1 MNPPERRR
9 SGWIDRIAAPEWAA
23 IVFALLVIAGIWG
36 VAYLSMRQSRE
47 QLAESA
53 QSEILGAQNLIAAQI
68 GRTID
73 AAGALLVGVDL
84 WLVEQFDSAIVADLE
99 LVADRIR
106 RSQKLAIDIY
116 LHDAMG
122 DEIPLGTRPLRATDP
137 AERRSLLML
146 AGNPLDQISVG
157 LEIGTRTRERQV
169 YVVKRAH
176 PNVFG
181 AAYIVALIPAAQ
193 LDRHFERVLVTAPG
207 TVGVIRDDGL
217 VVYRYPDPER
227 FAGMRFDLAALLGG
241 RNQNRDSGLLQ
252 NVRGPDGS
260 VLTAAFQRVDDL
272 PIYSYARFREADIDL
287 LTAAHGRPVLAF
299 AGLATLL
306 TLTMAGVVIWFERR
320 RAREANRLRRALIDA
335 EAANV
340 AKREFLANISHELRT
355 PLNAIM
361 GFSDL
366 MAAQPFGPLNDRYRG
381 YAGDIHGAG
390 RHLLSIVDQLLD
402 LAAIEAGRLRLQ
414 PETLDPGDVIR
425 EVAEMMRA
433 IGRERNVRVVEIAPP
448 ETFATTGDR
457 TMLRQIVTNLAGNA
471 VRHCRIN
478 GAVRLAWSQTGA
490 GQYAIAIED
499 EGPGIPAED
508 IGHIFEPFWRKES
521 STLSRRGGTGLGLMI
536 TRQFVTRWGGTIE
549 VDSDVGRGSVFTV
562 TLPLRIETSGDF

>member
-1 MNPPERRR
+1 MNSPERRK
-9 SGWIDRIAAPEWAA
+9 SGLIDRIAAPEWAA
-23 IVFALLVIAGIWG
+23 IAFALFVIAGIWA
-36 VAYLSMRQSRE
+36 VAYLSMRQARE
-47 QLAESA
+47 QLADSA
-53 QSEILGAQNLIAAQI
+53 QSEILGAQNLIATHV

-84 WLVEQFDSAIVADLE
+84 WLAEQFDSTIVADLE

-106 RSQKLAIDIY
+106 RSQKLAIDIH
-116 LHDAMG
+116 LHDAAG
-122 DEIPLGTRPLRATDP
+122 DGIPVGDRAARPVDDV
-137 AERRSLLML
+137 ERRSLLAL
-146 AGNPLDQISVG
+146 SDEPIDRVSVG
-157 LEIGTRTRERQV
+157 LEFGTRARARQI

-181 AAYIVALIPAAQ
+181 AAYIVAAIPAAQ
-193 LDRHFERVLVTAPG
+193 LDRQFEQILVTAPG
-207 TVGVIRDDGL
+207 TVGVVRTDGL
-217 VVYRYPDPER
+217 VVYRNPDPDR
-227 FAGMRFDLAALLGG
+227 FTGTRFDLDGLLG
-241 RNQNRDSGLLQ
+241 RDRSRGASGLLKS
-252 NVRGPDGS
+252 VRGPDGS
-260 VLTAAFQRVDDL
+260 VLTVAFQRVDDL
-272 PIYSYARFREADIDL
+272 PISSYVRFREADIDL
-287 LTAAHGRPVLAF
+287 VAAERARPVFAF
-299 AGLATLL
+299 AALATVL
-306 TLTMAGVVIWFERR
+306 TLAMAGVVIWFERR
-320 RAREANRLRRALIDA
+320 RAREADRLRRALIDA

-433 IGRERNVRVVEIAPP
+433 IARERNVRVVEVPPP
-448 ETFATTGDR
+448 EAFATTGDR

-471 VRHCRIN
+471 VRHCRVN
-478 GAVRLAWSQTGA
+478 GAVRLAWSQA
-490 GQYAIAIED
+490 GGGKYTISIED

-521 STLSRRGGTGLGLMI
+521 ASLSRRGGTGLGLMI
-536 TRQFVTRWGGTIE
+536 TRQFVTRWGGAIA
-549 VDSDVGRGSVFTV
+549 VDSEVGKGSVFTV
-562 TLPLRIETSGDF
+562 SLPLRIDALGGI

>member
-1 MNPPERRR
+1 MNPPERRK
-9 SGWIDRIAAPEWAA
+9 SSLADRFAAPEWAA
-23 IVFALLVIAGIWG
+23 IAFALFVIAGIWG

-53 QSEILGAQNLIAAQI
+53 QSEILGAQNLIASQV

-84 WLVEQFDSAIVADLE
+84 WLVEQFDSTIVADLE
-99 LVADRIR
+99 LLVDRIR
-106 RSQKLAIDIY
+106 RTQKLSIDIR
-116 LHDAMG
+116 LHDAAG
-122 DEIPLGTRPLRATDP
+122 DEITLGARPARPLDL
-137 AERRSLLML
+137 AERRSILAL
-146 AGNPLDQISVG
+146 AGNPFDQISVG
-157 LEIGTRTRERQV
+157 LEIGTRAGDRQIH
-169 YVVKRAH
+169 VVKRAH

-181 AAYIVALIPAAQ
+181 AAFIVAMIPAAQ
-193 LDRHFERVLVTAPG
+193 LDRHFDRMIVAAPG

-227 FAGMRFDLAALLGG
+227 FAGMRFDLNALLGG
-241 RNQNRDSGLLQ
+241 RTPSRPSGLLQ
-252 NVRGPDGS
+252 NIRGPEGS
-260 VLTAAFQRVDDL
+260 VLTVAFQRVDDL
-272 PIYSYARFREADIDL
+272 PVWSYARFREADIDAL
-287 LTAAHGRPVLAF
+287 AAARGRPILAF
-299 AGLATLL
+299 AALATAL
-306 TLTMAGVVIWFERR
+306 TLAMAGAVIWFERR
-320 RAREANRLRRALIDA
+320 RAREADRLRRALIDA

-390 RHLLSIVDQLLD
+390 QHLLSIVNQLLD

-433 IGRERNVRVVEIAPP
+433 IGRERNVRVVEVPPPAP
-448 ETFATTGDR
+448 FATIGDR

-471 VRHCRIN
+471 VRHCRVN
-478 GAVRLAWSQTGA
+478 GAVRIAWQAVSEGRYT
-490 GQYAIAIED
+490 IAIED

-508 IGHIFEPFWRKES
+508 IAHIFEPFWRKES
-521 STLSRRGGTGLGLMI
+521 ANLTRRGGTGLGLMI
-536 TRQFVTRWGGTIE
+536 TRQFVTRWGGTID
-549 VDSDVGRGSVFTV
+549 VDSEVGKGSVFTV
-562 TLPLRIETSGDF
+562 TLPLRIDALGGA

>member
-1 MNPPERRR
+1 MSPPERRKSR
-9 SGWIDRIAAPEWAA
+9 LIDRIAAPEWAA
-23 IVFALLVIAGIWG
+23 IAFALLVIVGIWG
-36 VAYLSMRQSRE
+36 VAYLSVRQFRD
-47 QLAESA
+47 QLVESA
-53 QSEILGAQNLIAAQI
+53 QNEILGAQNLIAAQI

-73 AAGALLVGVDL
+73 AAGALLVGADL
-84 WLVEQFDSAIVADLE
+84 WLAEQFDPTIVADLD
-99 LVADRIR
+99 VVNDRIR
-106 RSQKLAIDIY
+106 LSQKMAVDIQLY
-116 LHDAMG
+116 NAMG
-122 DEIPLGTRPLRATDP
+122 DEIARAGVEPRRLDA
-137 AERRSLLML
+137 AERRSLLAL
-146 AGNPLDQISVG
+146 AGTPFDHI
-157 LEIGTRTRERQV
+157 EIGLQTEDRNAPPRIP
-169 YVVKRAH
+169 VVKRAND
-176 PNVFG
+176 NVFG
-181 AAYIVALIPAAQ
+181 VAYLVASIPVEQ
-193 LDRHFERVLVTAPG
+193 LDRQFNRMLVTAPG
-207 TVGVIRDDGL
+207 NIGAVHEQGLFVYLHPDSERIVGR
-217 VVYRYPDPER
+217 
-227 FAGMRFDLAALLGG
+227 RFDLDYFIGPPAA
-241 RNQNRDSGLLQ
+241 RRDSGLLKGR
-252 NVRGPDGS
+252 VGPSGAA
-260 VLTAAFQRVDDL
+260 LTIAYKRIEGM
-272 PIYSYARFREADIDL
+272 PIYVYASFRDAEVAEMS
-287 LTAAHGRPVLAF
+287 AAHGRPVLAF

-306 TLTMAGVVIWFERR
+306 TLAMAGVVIWFERR

-414 PETLDPGDVIR
+414 PEALDPGEVIR
-425 EVAEMMRA
+425 DVAEMMRA
-433 IGRERNVRVVEIAPP
+433 IGRERNVRIVEITPLEP
-448 ETFATTGDR
+448 FVTTGDR

-471 VRHCRIN
+471 VRHCRVN
-478 GAVRLAWSQTGA
+478 GAVRLAWSQSDA
-490 GQYAIAIED
+490 GQYAIVIED

-549 VDSDVGRGSVFTV
+549 VDSEVGRGSVFTV
-562 TLPLRIETSGDF
+562 TLPQRIDALGGM